1 MGAQCTIFEIFIQ
14 KLSGHKHGGEGS
26 SIITVKQKKNLNNKG
41 KIDPFENFVHPE
53 FRILTW
59 SLNIGNMFGSVILK
73 SKSTLSRL
81 QFAENLQKLPSLVN
95 SNKCLKLNDT

>member
-1 MGAQCTIFEIFIQ
+1 MAVVGAQCTIFEIFIQ
-14 KLSGHKHGGEGS
+14 KLYGQKHGGGGS
-26 SIITVKQKKNLNNKG
+26 SILTVKQIKNLNNKG

-53 FRILTW
+53 FRILKW
-59 SLNIGNMFGSVILK
+59 SLNIGNMFGSFFFK

-95 SNKCLKLNDT
+95 SNKC